1 MSALWF
7 PAERASGSG
16 LTRLT
21 VRRDSALR
29 ASRAHPER
37 RHTAAL
43 QTNVPFHDGPC
54 QFYRPRQRSRNVA
67 RAARPGWR
75 EDRETGGATHA
86 VAETCRGPRSAEAV
100 FGEVQ
105 QAAFGERGLVSYR
118 AFIAHDPLDP
128 NYPEQSARSM
138 RTSRMRNGYADEKF
152 HPTC

>member
-37 RHTAAL
+37 RHAAAL
-43 QTNVPFHDGPC
+43 QTVVPFHDGPC
-54 QFYRPRQRSRNVA
+54 QFNL
-67 RAARPGWR
+67 AA
-75 EDRETGGATHA
+75 HA
-86 VAETCRGPRSAEAV
+86 VAESCRGPRSAEAV

-105 QAAFGERGLVSYR
+105 QAAFGERGLLSYR
-118 AFIAHDPLDP
+118 AFIEHDPLDP